1 MFKIE
6 IDLPINSLNYLEQQL
21 RQKMLEEIQLQI
33 NKVEEYKE

>member
-33 NKVEEYKE
+33 NKV